1 MNQLLPQVRRLA
13 SLEAF
18 ASRSMRRAVAVVFF
32 ALLTALSA
40 YGEVRLPFTPVPIT
54 FQTLVVS
61 LSGVLLGAHL
71 GAASQALYLLAG
83 AIGAPV
89 FSGGAAGFVHLMGP
103 TGGYLLAFPLAAAVT
118 GWLAAKVREDRSFLD
133 AVKLAEAIFLGTL
146 VIFAGGAAQLALLTG
161 DLERAIRLGVL
172 PFLVGDVIKV
182 GVALLIAR
190 RIRRKTLALF

>member
-1 MNQLLPQVRRLA
+1 MNQLLLQVRRLA
-13 SLEAF
+13 TLEAVT
-18 ASRSMRRAVAVVFF
+18 SRTARRAVAVVFF

-40 YGEVRLPFTPVPIT
+40 YGEVRLPLTPVPIT
-54 FQTLVVS
+54 FQSLIVS

-83 AIGAPV
+83 AMGAPV

-118 GWLAAKVREDRSFLD
+118 GWLAARVPEDRTFLD

-161 DLERAIRLGVL
+161 DLDRAIRLGVL

-182 GVALLIAR
+182 AVALLIAR

>member
-1 MNQLLPQVRRLA
+1 
-13 SLEAF
+13 
-18 ASRSMRRAVAVVFF
+18 
-32 ALLTALSA
+32 
-40 YGEVRLPFTPVPIT
+40 VPIT
-54 FQTLVVS
+54 FQTLIVS

-83 AIGAPV
+83 AMGAPV

-118 GWLAAKVREDRSFLD
+118 GWLAARVPEDRTFLD

-161 DLERAIRLGVL
+161 DLDRAIRLGVL

-182 GVALLIAR
+182 AVALLIAR

>member
-1 MNQLLPQVRRLA
+1 MNQLLLQVRRLA
-13 SLEAF
+13 TLEAVT
-18 ASRSMRRAVAVVFF
+18 SRTARRAVAVVFF

-40 YGEVRLPFTPVPIT
+40 YGEVRLPLTPVPIT
-54 FQTLVVS
+54 FQTLIVS

-83 AIGAPV
+83 AMGAPV

-118 GWLAAKVREDRSFLD
+118 GWLAARVPEDRTFLD

-161 DLERAIRLGVL
+161 DLDRAIRLGVL

-182 GVALLIAR
+182 AVALLIAR

>member
-1 MNQLLPQVRRLA
+1 MLTEVRKDVA
-13 SLEAF
+13 VDAPS
-18 ASRSMRRAVAVVFF
+18 SRPVRRAVAIVFF
-32 ALLTALSA
+32 ALLTVLSA

-61 LSGVLLGAHL
+61 LSGVLLGAYM

-83 AIGAPV
+83 ALGAPV
-89 FSGGAAGFVHLMGP
+89 FSGGDAGFGHLMGP

-118 GWLAAKVREDRSFLD
+118 GWLAARVREDRTLLD
-133 AVKLAEAIFLGTL
+133 ALRLGVAIFLGTV
-146 VIFAGGAAQLALLTG
+146 VIFAGGAAQLGLLTG
-161 DLERAIRLGVL
+161 DFDSAVRLGVL
-172 PFLVGDVIKV
+172 PFLVGDVVKV

>member
-1 MNQLLPQVRRLA
+1 MNEVLTQVRRLA
-13 SLEAF
+13 TLEAF
-18 ASRSMRRAVAVVFF
+18 SSRPVRRAVAVVFF

-40 YGEVRLPFTPVPIT
+40 YGEVRLPYNPVPIT

-61 LSGVLLGAHL
+61 LSGVLLGAYL

-83 AIGAPV
+83 AVGAPV
-89 FSGGAAGFVHLMGP
+89 FSGGGTGVLHLMGP

-118 GWLAAKVREDRSFLD
+118 GWLAARVPHDRGLLD
-133 AVKLAEAIFLGTL
+133 AVKLGEAIFLGTL
-146 VIFAGGAAQLALLTG
+146 VIFAGGAAQLGLLTG
-161 DLERAIRLGVL
+161 DFDRAIRLGVL

-182 GVALLIAR
+182 VVALLIAR